1 MNGSMQEG
9 NSIWERGIEGKVRWL
24 IKKWRLENRI
34 LSSAKSENKEIE
46 RKREQAN
53 LKRENAN

>member
-9 NSIWERGIEGKVRWL
+9 NSIWERGIEEKVRWL

>member
-9 NSIWERGIEGKVRWL
+9 NSIWERGIEEKVRWL

-46 RKREQAN
+46 QTN